1 MRLRNDPALD
11 AQVGT
16 SVGADIDTV
25 GAISTVAV
33 VPEPATWALMLGGAM
48 LLAARCRNATATAPV
63 HPAASALELGV

>member
-1 MRLRNDPALD
+1 VRLRDDPALD

-48 LLAARCRNATATAPV
+48 LLAARCRNGPCSSCSFGT
-63 HPAASALELGV
+63 